1 LVARWF
7 TQNLLKA
14 NVVFDHKIVD
24 ENADESMSDPDKLP
38 ENAPEADLLSVELS
52 EEIAILQG
60 TFSLKSGFYCTLYN
74 QVLFVK

>member
-1 LVARWF
+1 
-7 TQNLLKA
+7 
-14 NVVFDHKIVD
+14 
-24 ENADESMSDPDKLP
+24 MSDPDKLP